1 MIDLH
6 SHILPG
12 LDDGPDGID
21 GALDLARAA
30 ADDGIRTIATTPHI
44 RDDFPLR
51 IESLADRRRELQAQL
66 GAAAIPIELA
76 AGGELAVPK
85 LYELDDHAIAA
96 VALGGGP
103 YVLVESPYNPAT
115 ELLEGGLFELR
126 ARGFRPIL
134 AHPERSPSLLSNP
147 DRLAE
152 LVASGVLCSV
162 TAASLAGGFGKSI
175 RRYSLSMFR
184 DGLVHNVAS
193 DSHDT
198 RRRGPQ
204 LSRGLEALAR
214 DAGATEE
221 QLRWLVVQVPEAIL
235 AGTEPPPRPG
245 ARTRSWRARILRG
258 RSP

>member
-12 LDDGPDGID
+12 LDDGPDGVD

-30 ADDGIRTIATTPHI
+30 AADGIRAIATTPHI

-51 IESLADRRRELQAQL
+51 LESLAERRRELQARLQE
-66 GAAAIPIELA
+66 AAIPIELA

-85 LYELDDHAIAA
+85 VYELDDAAISA
-96 VALGGGP
+96 VSLGDGP

-147 DRLAE
+147 NRLAE
-152 LVASGVLCSV
+152 LVDSGVLCSV
-162 TAASLAGGFGKSI
+162 TAASFDGGFGKTI
-175 RRYSLSMFR
+175 RRYSLAMFR

-198 RRRGPQ
+198 GRRGPR

-214 DAGATEE
+214 DVGATPE
-221 QLRWLVVQVPEAIL
+221 QLRWLVVDVPAAIL
-235 AGTEPPPRPG
+235 AGADPPPRPD
-245 ARTRSWRARILRG
+245 ARTQSWPARLLRG
-258 RSP
+258 RSA